1 MRATYIWATGIAILL
16 TVWLFSGV
24 LTAQAPEINPSIA
37 EQKINNANVRSD
49 LVPTQVRVSRLN
61 AIEKVRFETIRGKTQ
76 NKRTVAVKTEIA
88 GKITA
93 RKVEKG
99 DAVTAGQVLCE
110 LAMEDRA
117 SSLTEAKEAVTQA
130 KLEYKGAQRLKAKG
144 YNSENAIASARARL
158 ASAMAVLDRRE
169 LNISKTKITAPFDGV
184 VENVHLELGDYVMSG
199 AACVTVVDLNP
210 MLVVGRVSE
219 KSVLEV
225 QTGIIAGGIL
235 TDGTEVQGPIT
246 FVGQQSDAQT
256 RTYSVEIEID
266 NSNESLRSGITT
278 EIHIPVERVL
288 AQKISPAL
296 FSLDDNGGYGIRLI
310 DESNIVNFYTVKIIA
325 EDEDGVWVTGLPNV
339 SDVITVGQELVVP
352 GERVDPVF
360 QNQGTATNSRG
371 SSSSSRN
378 EPSVTQNFSIAER

>member
-1 MRATYIWATGIAILL
+1 
-16 TVWLFSGV
+16 LFSGV

-61 AIEKVRFETIRGKTQ
+61 AVEKVRFETIRGKTQ

-169 LNISKTKITAPFDGV
+169 LNISKTKIIAPFDGV

-210 MLVVGRVSE
+210 MLIVGRVSE
-219 KSVLEV
+219 KSVLDV

-246 FVGQQSDAQT
+246 FVGQQSDEQT

-278 EIHIPVERVL
+278 EILIPVERVL

-296 FSLDDNGGYGIRLI
+296 FSLADNGGYGIRLI
-310 DESNIVNFYTVKIIA
+310 DENNIVNFYAVEIIA

-339 SDVITVGQELVVP
+339 SNVITVGQELVAP
-352 GERVDPVF
+352 GERVDPIF
-360 QNQGTATNSRG
+360 QNQDTATNSRG

-378 EPSVTQNFSIAER
+378 EPSVKQNFSIAER